1 MKRLILAATF
11 LPGIALAQ
19 PAPPQFCI
27 SPTLAQT
34 LAAAL
39 QQDAAMLA
47 MLNDAAQEPLRQAA
61 AVAAA
66 VAKQKAD
73 DGAATKMGTAAEVP
87 ATTAHVPNLASP
99 APGTASTR
107 P

>member
-1 MKRLILAATF
+1 MPETVPLYFRRSSIRRAGYAMRHLIVATVLLATVF
-11 LPGIALAQ
+11 LPGIGLAQ
-19 PAPPQFCI
+19 PAPQFCI
-27 SPTLAQT
+27 SPTLAQS

-47 MLNDAAQEPLRQAA
+47 MLNDAAQDQARQAA

-73 DGAATKMGTAAEVP
+73 DEAAGKKP
-87 ATTAHVPNLASP
+87 
-99 APGTASTR
+99 
-107 P
+107 

>member
-1 MKRLILAATF
+1 MPEIARLFFCRPRGRRAGSAILRLILATV
-11 LPGIALAQ
+11 LMPGIALAQ
-19 PAPPQFCI
+19 QVPQFCI
-27 SPTLAQT
+27 SPTLAQS

-47 MLNDAAQEPLRQAA
+47 MLNDAAQEQARQAA

-73 DGAATKMGTAAEVP
+73 DEAAGKKP
-87 ATTAHVPNLASP
+87 
-99 APGTASTR
+99 
-107 P
+107 

>member
-1 MKRLILAATF
+1 MKPLILATV
-11 LPGIALAQ
+11 LITPIAAHAQ
-19 PAPPQFCI
+19 PAQFCV
-27 SPTLAQT
+27 SPSLAQT

-39 QQDAAMLA
+39 QQDAAVLA
-47 MLNDAAQEPLRQAA
+47 MLNDAAQEPQRQAA

-73 DGAATKMGTAAEVP
+73 DETAAKTGTAAEIP
-87 ATTAHVPNLASP
+87 AGTPHVPNLVSP
-99 APGTASTR
+99 APATTSTR